1 MACKYTYNGQTY
13 TKDEF
18 YSLVSTTMVQ
28 PRTVPKY
35 NKILFPSGNTASKV
49 EGHTTLEEFK
59 KQKEDRIKKL
69 ENQLKNPEY
78 VVDFVDTSGYSGLNI
93 KFNTEQ
99 EALDYAKTENAKLPE
114 DAEGGYQYLFNRER
128 LTREINQLKQEL
140 EQVEGPEGF
149 GALKPIWNFYEN
161 TVTNILNKTYGKE
174 NVKVITDEYGNTW
187 NEIKLTGKNKEK
199 IFLNKSES
207 KVNNSDKYFKDVIQ
221 PLIKTLSKKFPNT
234 KVTIISENE
243 LPEKLKGKNINS
255 YYKNNEVFIVKEK
268 VTPEITIEEF
278 LHPFVNVL
286 KESNV
291 DLYNSLLKEAKQL
304 FPELRVDIKDS
315 YKRVYD
321 NKDDIDKEFLT
332 QVLSQKVS
340 QKQLTLFE
348 QFKEWLKEMLFGKV
362 DNINIENLDI
372 DMKLGDV
379 ISLLSDNYTFNINDY
394 SNKEY
399 YSKSNDI
406 TESNNFLLNLGKQNG
421 IKDDTFK
428 ENDWSEELNTL
439 ITQQFEYMKP
449 SFEQKRNV
457 EKLMSMSSDL
467 SGNTKDNYILK
478 NNTTLERASTI
489 IKKDERFKFDSDEF
503 DESKYEN
510 NRIWGN
516 QIDDILRSVIQFRF
530 DEDQT
535 KNVLFTI
542 EKLRNKR
549 GEESQINEEITNK
562 LIYEFNNFLK
572 QNPNKVAIPQVFL
585 YNEGEKIGGTADLI
599 LVDEFGNSE
608 IIDLKSSVNPT
619 KFNGRYFED
628 YTKVGESGEEYT
640 NRYDKAFQNDRGS
653 KKEKHEAQLS
663 MYAGILESRG
673 IPLKDSKPIQILP
686 IHIVETTGNE
696 VSKINIEKHF
706 SLQLNTTYLNKTNID
721 SKHNFRIANTYETQ
735 FEQNVSNV
743 VLAIKNEIAL
753 LEHISTENTTY
764 SIKDLKRMLRV
775 IENKDFVAASRLAL
789 YVTELHK
796 TFITGNFNLQSKING
811 LVNEIKSG
819 KITDNREIIQNL
831 LSYKKKVNH
840 FRPLMNELIEFYD
853 EIGKDNNDPESLVS
867 KLGDIKKVL
876 DHIDNQYKRTIT
888 PFMVENFKQFTD
900 NEEFTKEFQK
910 KIDKIQNE
918 INEAQIEL
926 LGINKKTGGVGNN
939 KSKKLEKKIGNLKDK
954 IKIKTRTLTTTEEDI
969 TRQLKDGMDE
979 DISFAQ
985 MWLMAPQDAPNVFVA
1000 GASQII
1006 DNNDNDLRQN
1016 LMELQEEFLPVYKAY
1031 AETRDS
1037 IRNNPKEFND
1047 GLFETITLGYFDP
1060 VSKEF
1065 IERQEVAY
1073 VQKTDITKFNKE
1085 KKEFQE
1091 SIKNIEDRNEYWK
1104 KLNDWYSLNTKP
1116 IAAKDEVVNGV
1127 TIQQGYL
1134 SVIQD
1139 KMKDVENN
1147 LISKK
1152 QFEDWKIASF
1162 KMDKYGNITDVRNDT
1177 KEGKELREPNDKFIN
1192 DKWTAIQNSDTAK
1205 LNFYNMLIAQAHKSR
1220 QLLPQ
1225 NLSQEEKYILP
1236 QINKSSFEKLQDG
1249 VGKFVKDTKGRILNE
1264 VESDKKLQYG
1274 ESTESGLKLIPTMYT
1289 SKIDIED
1296 VSLDLAQSTLLFAK
1310 EALQYE
1316 SRVKLEPLMS
1326 ALQIA
1331 IATNKPKKT
1340 DSKGKLV
1347 LKKFAEELNLPGLD
1361 AYVDSSE
1368 SNVEAFFKY
1377 YIDHAIYGI
1386 SREKSMVNIPVLG
1399 ETDLHS
1405 LVDTLSGVIAN
1416 TSMGLPFGLFSNVAN
1431 YLQGGA
1437 QNMIESHAQQFVDK
1451 ATLAWANKEYASF
1464 SNDFIKDVVDPIPE
1478 TFIGQLIEIVDPFMG
1493 EFKDKFGRKISK
1505 SKARILMNS
1514 SPLMFLQ
1521 SLGEHNVQLTMM
1533 LALMKT
1539 TKLKDEHGSDTN
1551 LYEVYKN
1558 AWNPETKKIEIKSDI
1573 LSQLG
1578 STTSNGLLSNTFKN
1592 KLSYVLQSTHGNYS
1606 KMTAPMANKFWYS
1619 RVIKF
1624 MRNFM
1629 ANSIAKRWRGERK
1642 NFRVMDITEGY
1653 NRTFYRLMREEFS
1666 EMVKVGFGFHT
1677 SKDGMLNSVLKTD
1690 TSTLTPK
1697 ELANLR
1703 RNAMDMA
1710 FILMTSILIAGL
1722 TGMMKAA
1729 GDDDEK
1735 ARIAMLLAPMMRL
1748 NAELSAFGQLGDIN
1762 RKGLPD
1768 IGDIKRN
1775 LSTPSVMY
1783 GYVTK
1788 TVSFVEQLPQDFF
1801 NLAFT
1806 GDVER
1811 YKNNSSYYDKG
1822 TSKLSV
1828 KFFKLFGASPS
1839 KMDLGE
1845 SIKALNMQQNK

>member
-1 MACKYTYNGQTY
+1 MACTITYDNKQYTQ
-13 TKDEF
+13 KEF
-18 YSLVSTTMVQ
+18 EQYFKEHFTEFVDNFLGSTQ
-28 PRTVPKY
+28 D
-35 NKILFPSGNTASKV
+35 I
-49 EGHTTLEEFK
+49 EGFK
-59 KQKEDRIKKL
+59 K
-69 ENQLKNPEY
+69 
-78 VVDFVDTSGYSGLNI
+78 F
-93 KFNTEQ
+93 
-99 EALDYAKTENAKLPE
+99 
-114 DAEGGYQYLFNRER
+114 
-128 LTREINQLKQEL
+128 
-140 EQVEGPEGF
+140 
-149 GALKPIWNFYEN
+149 
-161 TVTNILNKTYGKE
+161 
-174 NVKVITDEYGNTW
+174 TD
-187 NEIKLTGKNKEK
+187 KEK
-199 IFLNKSES
+199 IFLNKSEN
-207 KVNNSDKYFKDVIQ
+207 KINNSDKYFKDVIQ

-255 YYKNNEVFIVKEK
+255 YYKNNEVFIIKEK
-268 VTPEITIEEF
+268 VTPKITIEEF

-286 KESNV
+286 KDSNT

-304 FPELRVDIKDS
+304 FPELRADIKDS
-315 YKRVYD
+315 YRRVYD

-362 DNINIENLDI
+362 DNINIEDLDI
-372 DMKLGDV
+372 NMKLGDI

-428 ENDWSEELNTL
+428 ENDWSEEVNTL
-439 ITQQFEYMKP
+439 VTQQFEHINTT
-449 SFEQKRNV
+449 FEQKRNC
-457 EKLMSMSSDL
+457 EKLMSFSSDL
-467 SGNTKDNYILK
+467 SGSTKKNYILK
-478 NNTTLERASTI
+478 NNTILERASDI
-489 IKKDERFKFDSDEF
+489 IKKDERFKFDDDKF
-503 DESKYEN
+503 DESKYDDN
-510 NRIWGN
+510 KIWGN

-549 GEESQINEEITNK
+549 GEENQINEEITNK

-572 QNPNKVAIPQVFL
+572 QNPNKIAIPQVFL

-640 NRYDKAFQNDRGS
+640 NRYDKAFQNNRGS

-663 MYAGILESRG
+663 MYAGMLESRA
-673 IPLKDSKPIQILP
+673 IPLKGTTILP
-686 IHIVETTGNE
+686 IHIAETVGDAVT
-696 VSKINIEKHF
+696 KINVEKSF
-706 SLQLNTTYLNKTNID
+706 PLLLNATYLNKTNID
-721 SKHNFRIANTYETQ
+721 SKHNFRIANTYETE
-735 FEQNVSNV
+735 FDQNVNKV
-743 VLAIKNEIAL
+743 VLAVKNEIAL
-753 LEHISTENTTY
+753 LKHIKTENTTY
-764 SIKDLKRMLRV
+764 SIKSLERMLKV
-775 IENKDFVAASRLAL
+775 LENRDFVAASRLAL
-789 YVTELHK
+789 YVTDLHK
-796 TFITGNFNLQSKING
+796 TFLTGDFNLQSKING
-811 LVNEIKSG
+811 LVSEIKGG
-819 KITDNREIIQNL
+819 KITDNREIIQKL
-831 LSYKKKVNH
+831 LSYKKKVDH
-840 FRPLMNELIEFYD
+840 FRPLLNDLTEFYD
-853 EIGKDNNDPESLVS
+853 EVGQDHKDPESIIS
-867 KLGDIKKVL
+867 KLGELSEALK
-876 DHIDNQYKRTIT
+876 HIDSQYKRTIA
-888 PFMVENFKQFTD
+888 PFLAENLDQFTD
-900 NEEFTKEFQK
+900 SDEFTKELEKKFDKIQK
-910 KIDKIQNE
+910 KIDEYQL
-918 INEAQIEL
+918 EL
-926 LGINKKTGGVGNN
+926 LDINKKTGGVGNN
-939 KSKKLEKKIGNLKDK
+939 RSKKIEGYISNLKDD
-954 IKIKTRTLTTTEEDI
+954 IKIGRRTLQTTKEDI
-969 TRQLKDGMDE
+969 INQLKNGIYE

-985 MWLMAPQDAPNVFVA
+985 TWAMAPQDAPNVFVA
-1000 GASQII
+1000 GASIII
-1006 DNNDNDLRQN
+1006 DNNDNELRQH
-1016 LMELQEEFLPVYKAY
+1016 LMELQEEFLPVYKEY
-1031 AETRDS
+1031 ARTREG

-1047 GLFETITLGYFDP
+1047 GLYETITLGYFDP

-1065 IERQEVAY
+1065 IERQELAY

-1091 SIKNIEDRNEYWK
+1091 SIKDIEDRAEYWK

-1116 IAAKDEVVNGV
+1116 ISASDEIINGV
-1127 TIQQGYL
+1127 VIKQGYL
-1134 SVIQD
+1134 SVIAD
-1139 KMKDVENN
+1139 KMEDVKNN
-1147 LISKK
+1147 LISQK
-1152 QFEDWKIASF
+1152 QFSDWKMSAF
-1162 KMDKYGNITDVRNDT
+1162 KIDKYGNIVEVRNDT
-1177 KEGKELREPNDKFIN
+1177 KEGKELREPNDKYIN
-1192 DKWTAIQNSDTAK
+1192 DKWLAIQNGDKAK

-1225 NLSQEEKYILP
+1225 QLSQEEKYILP
-1236 QINKSSFEKLQDG
+1236 YNNKVGLEKSRDG
-1249 VGKFVKDTKGRILNE
+1249 IGKFAKDKWDRAFNE
-1264 VESDKKLQYG
+1264 VGSDVKMQYG
-1274 ESTESGLKLIPTMYT
+1274 ETTESGLKVIPTMYT
-1289 SKIDIED
+1289 SKIALED

-1310 EALQYE
+1310 EALHYE
-1316 SRVKLEPLMS
+1316 ARVKLEPLMS

-1340 DSKGKLV
+1340 DSKGRLV

-1368 SNVEAFFKY
+1368 SNIEAFFKY

-1386 SREKSMVNIPVLG
+1386 SREKSMVNVPILG

-1405 LVDTLSGVIAN
+1405 VVDTLSAVIAN

-1437 QNMIESHAQQFVDK
+1437 QNIIEANALQFTDK

-1464 SNDFIKDVVDPIPE
+1464 TDDFVKDVVDPIPE
-1478 TFIGQLIEIVDPFMG
+1478 TFIGQLIEIIDPFMG
-1493 EFKDKFGRKISK
+1493 EFKDRFGRKISK
-1505 SKARILMNS
+1505 SQARILMNS

-1533 LALMKT
+1533 LAMMKN
-1539 TKLKDEHGSDTN
+1539 TKLKDEQGLDTN
-1551 LYEVYKN
+1551 LYDVYKN
-1558 AWNPETKKIEIKSDI
+1558 AWNPETKKIEIKSNI

-1624 MRNFM
+1624 MRNFF
-1629 ANSIAKRWRGERK
+1629 ANAVAKRWRGERK
-1642 NFRVMDITEGY
+1642 NFRLMDITEGY
-1653 NRTFYRLMREEFS
+1653 NRTFYRLMREEFK

-1677 SKDGMLNSVLKTD
+1677 SKDGVFNSILGTD
-1690 TSTLTPK
+1690 TSTLTPR

-1710 FILMTSILIAGL
+1710 FILSTSLIMMLL
-1722 TGMMKAA
+1722 THMLKNA

-1735 ARIAMLLAPMMRL
+1735 RRITMLLAPVMRL
-1748 NAELSAFGQLGDIN
+1748 NAELSAFGQIGNPQKGFMLLPDVGDIS
-1762 RKGLPD
+1762 
-1768 IGDIKRN
+1768 RN
-1775 LSTPSVMY
+1775 LSNPTVMY
-1783 GYVTK
+1783 GYIKK
-1788 TVSFVEQLPQDFF
+1788 TVSFVEQIPKDITNLVVEGDFQ
-1801 NLAFT
+1801 
-1806 GDVER
+1806 R
-1811 YKNNSSYYDKG
+1811 YENNSSYWKKG
-1822 TSKLSV
+1822 QSKLFT
-1828 KFFKLFGASPS
+1828 KGIKLFGASPS

-1845 SIKALNMQQNK
+1845 SIKALNMQQNR